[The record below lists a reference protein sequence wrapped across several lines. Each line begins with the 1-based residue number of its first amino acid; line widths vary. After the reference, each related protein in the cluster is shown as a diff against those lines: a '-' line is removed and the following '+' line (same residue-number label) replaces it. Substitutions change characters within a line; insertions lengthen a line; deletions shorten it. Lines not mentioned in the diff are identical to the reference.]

1 MRFKKALITLSLF
14 TFVTFTITH
23 TSVISANA
31 GVDYTEN
38 ITVKDNRKLNNI
50 EVENIC
56 CENNVT
62 PTLLYAV
69 RELKYDIDEVNFL
82 NSMIYY
88 SNLSETDE
96 EVDIT
101 DALINTLDCSL
112 SEAIEIIRVSD
123 EIQDKIY

>member
-1 MRFKKALITLSLF
+1 MRFKRVLITLSIF

>member
-1 MRFKKALITLSLF
+1 MRFKKVLITLSIF

-88 SNLSETDE
+88 SNLSETEE

-112 SEAIEIIRVSD
+112 YEAIEIIRISD

>member
-1 MRFKKALITLSLF
+1 MRFKRILITLLMFTSILF
-14 TFVTFTITH
+14 ITAPES
-23 TSVISANA
+23 TDSTNINVVYA
-31 GVDYTEN
+31 EN
-38 ITVKDNRKLNNI
+38 ITIKDNRKLNNI
-50 EVENIC
+50 EVESIC
-56 CENNVT
+56 CENNIT

-88 SNLSETDE
+88 SNLSETEE

-112 SEAIEIIRVSD
+112 YEAIEIIRVSD

>member
-1 MRFKKALITLSLF
+1 MRFKRVLITLSIF
-14 TFVTFTITH
+14 TFVTLTITH
-23 TSVISANA
+23 TYVISANA
-31 GVDYTEN
+31 GIDYTEN
-38 ITVKDNRKLNNI
+38 ITIKDNRKLNNS
-50 EVENIC
+50 EVESIC

-82 NSMIYY
+82 NSMVYY
-88 SNLSETDE
+88 SNLSETEE

-101 DALINTLDCSL
+101 DALIDTLDCSL
-112 SEAIEIIRVSD
+112 YEAIEIIRVSD